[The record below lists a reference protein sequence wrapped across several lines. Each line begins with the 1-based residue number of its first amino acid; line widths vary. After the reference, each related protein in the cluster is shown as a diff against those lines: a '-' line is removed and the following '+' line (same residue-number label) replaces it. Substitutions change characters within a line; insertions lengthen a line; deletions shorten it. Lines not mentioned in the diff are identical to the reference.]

1 MNVLSP
7 TGDCSET
14 LLSLLAEISPNLDST
29 LPAAMV
35 GHIVLSS
42 VCNQATTLQL
52 ALSVLINQQRSILEQ
67 FHNFGVT
74 SSYIELRRF

>member
-1 MNVLSP
+1 MIVISLR
-7 TGDCSET
+7 GECSET

-29 LPAAMV
+29 LPAAMI

-52 ALSVLINQQRSILEQ
+52 ALSVLVNQQRNILDQ
-67 FHNFGVT
+67 LHNFGVT
-74 SSYIELRRF
+74 SSYNELRRF